1 MVDPIA
7 DTLNRIRN
15 AQAVKLETVN
25 IPFSKLKYEI
35 VKILERKNFIKKT
48 EKKGR
53 KTKKFIELTL
63 KYEGNQKGIISGL
76 KRVSRPGKRVYK
88 NFKEIKKV
96 RQGYGIAI
104 ISTSRG
110 LMTDSEARKQK
121 MGGEVICE
129 VW

>member
-35 VKILERKNFIKKT
+35 AKILERKNFIKKT